1 MALAPALFVDG
12 RALAQVISAPGSGSL
27 VVEYVGSRSL
37 VTRAFATSPLRLL
50 TPRNHGCGAWIYTS
64 TYGGGLVDGDSLRL
78 EVEVESNAVALL
90 ATQAATKVYRS
101 PRGTTSQ
108 MLCTVRDGGLLVVA
122 PDPVVCFERA
132 SYRQDQRLYLDD
144 SANLVYL
151 DWFSSGRHAAGER
164 WRFDRYESRVEIR
177 RGGRLA
183 MLDAVS
189 LDATD
194 GNLVQRLG
202 RFGAVLLAVLVGRS
216 LQEDADANAGTA
228 ESRPVTSRSDLIVG
242 ASRIGS
248 GGCVLRIAGTSVEDV
263 WHEVRRHLAFVP
275 RLLGDDPWTR
285 KR

>member
-1 MALAPALFVDG
+1 LHERVITLVDEG
-12 RALAQVISAPGSGSL
+12 EAGIASGTGSVRISC
-27 VVEYVGSRSL
+27 VGSRSL
-37 VTRAFATSPLRLL
+37 VTHAFATSPLRLL

-101 PRGTTSQ
+101 PRGTTAQ
-108 MLCTVRDGGLLVVA
+108 MLCTVREGGLLVVA
-122 PDPVVCFERA
+122 PDPVVCFEKA
-132 SYRQDQRLYLDD
+132 TYRQYQRFDLED
-144 SANLVYL
+144 SANLVCL

-164 WRFDRYESRVEIR
+164 WRFDRYQSRVEIR
-177 RGGRLA
+177 RSGRLV

-194 GNLVQRLG
+194 GDLVQRLG
-202 RFGAVLLAVLVGRS
+202 RFDAMLMAVLVGPS
-216 LQEDADANAGTA
+216 VQEYADAIARGV
-228 ESRPVTSRSDLIVG
+228 ESQPVTSRSNLIVG
-242 ASRIGS
+242 ASRIAR

-263 WHEVRRHLAFVP
+263 WLEVRRHLSFVP